1 MFVKNNFEKGFV
13 NGTLGKVVDFGEGGL
28 PIVKTLKGKTITAVP
43 EKWSIEENDVPLASV
58 IQVPLRLAWAITV
71 HKSQGMTLD
80 AVEMDLSKSFEHGMG
95 YVALSRVRSL
105 DGIKLLGIN
114 EMALEVN
121 PAVCDLDK
129 ELETI
134 SDVNSEEVSSMDRLE
149 KKKKQKKFVDN
160 NIEK

>member
-1 MFVKNNFEKGFV
+1 
-13 NGTLGKVVDFGEGGL
+13 
-28 PIVKTLKGKTITAVP
+28 
-43 EKWSIEENDVPLASV
+43 
-58 IQVPLRLAWAITV
+58 
-71 HKSQGMTLD
+71 MTLD

-129 ELETI
+129 ELEKI

-149 KKKKQKKFVDN
+149 KKKKQKKFVEN
-160 NIEK
+160 NIGK